1 MEKNKQ
7 REVLSNNDLC
17 QTGPPDMVDHYD
29 VVARDLAAEDTL
41 VGRQT

>member
-1 MEKNKQ
+1 MTYVKA
-7 REVLSNNDLC
+7 
-17 QTGPPDMVDHYD
+17 GPPDMVDHYD